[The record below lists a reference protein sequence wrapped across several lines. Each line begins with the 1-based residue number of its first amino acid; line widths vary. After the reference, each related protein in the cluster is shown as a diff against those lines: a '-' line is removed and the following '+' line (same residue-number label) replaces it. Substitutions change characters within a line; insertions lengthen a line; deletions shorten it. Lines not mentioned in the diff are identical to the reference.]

1 MKKTIAGWLAVCV
14 LSIPAAALAEYPD
27 KPVKIVVPQ
36 PQGGGFDLAGRIVG
50 QKLSELTGQ
59 QFIVE
64 NKPGAGTLLGTQLA
78 AKSVADGY
86 TLLVGALA
94 NIAFN
99 VALYKALP
107 YDPRTELVPV
117 ALVSSVSFTL
127 VAANA
132 LSVKS
137 FKELVDYTKMNPGK
151 VNYASA
157 GNGTGQHIT
166 GAIIAHLTRMPVVHI
181 PYKGAQAVY
190 PDLMNNVVQLFY
202 DNSAT
207 AKPHIESG
215 AVRALAITSKE
226 RSKAQPQIPT
236 FNESG
241 LPGFELE
248 TWFGIFAPTGTPKPV
263 MDRLRTEMAK
273 VIAAPDVRER
283 FERAGNTMVQ
293 KRSGPETE
301 AFVTAEIDKW
311 SALVRQTGIELE

>member
-1 MKKTIAGWLAVCV
+1 MNKKLGWLIALGLAV
-14 LSIPAAALAEYPD
+14 PFAALADYPD

-64 NKPGAGTLLGTQLA
+64 NKPGAGPLLGTQLA
-78 AKSVADGY
+78 ARAVPDGY

-99 VALYKALP
+99 VGLYKALP
-107 YDPRTELVPV
+107 YDPKTELVPV

-132 LSVKS
+132 LPAKS

-166 GAIIAHLTRMPVVHI
+166 GAIVAHLTRMPVVHV
-181 PYKGAQAVY
+181 PYRGAQAVY
-190 PDLMNNVVQLFY
+190 PDLMNNVVQMFY

-215 AVRALAITSKE
+215 AVRALAITSRE
-226 RSKAQPQIPT
+226 RAKGQPEIPT
-236 FNESG
+236 FNEAG

-248 TWFGIFAPTGTPKPV
+248 TWSGISARAGPPKPIIDKLRAV
-263 MDRLRTEMAK
+263 MER
-273 VIAAPDVRER
+273 VIDAPDVRER
-283 FERAGNTMVQ
+283 FERAGNTMVR
-293 KRSGPETE
+293 KRTGPETE
-301 AFVTAEIDKW
+301 AFVKAEIDKW

>member
-1 MKKTIAGWLAVCV
+1 MKMKIAGWLAVFA
-14 LSIPAAALAEYPD
+14 LAAPTMALAEYPD
-27 KPVKIVVPQ
+27 KPVKIIVPQ

-78 AKSVADGY
+78 AKSVPDGY

-99 VALYKALP
+99 VGLYKSLP
-107 YDPRTELVPV
+107 YDPRTELVPI

-127 VAANA
+127 VASNR
-132 LSVKS
+132 LPVRT
-137 FKELVDYTKMNPGK
+137 FKELVDYTKLNPGK

-166 GAIIAHLTRMPVVHI
+166 GAIIAYLTKMPVVHV

-202 DNSAT
+202 DNTAT

-215 AVRALAITSKE
+215 AVKAIATTS
-226 RSKAQPQIPT
+226 RNRWPTLPTIPT
-236 FNESG
+236 FSESG

-248 TWFGIFAPTGTPKPV
+248 TWFGLFAPAGIPKPV
-263 MDRLRTEMAK
+263 MERLRAEMAK
-273 VIAAPDVRER
+273 VIAAPDVRQR
-283 FERAGNTMVQ
+283 FERAGNRMFIVPI
-293 KRSGPETE
+293 PETE
-301 AFVTAEIDKW
+301 AFVKAEIDKW
-311 SALVRQTGIELE
+311 SKLVRETGVELE